1 MTNEVNGSSLLR
13 MIGFMAI
20 CVGAVWALQILA
32 FGENGNIVARLSWV
46 LGAASIAGAGAGL
59 IFAASTLPQ
68 AQGAGLRA

>member
-1 MTNEVNGSSLLR
+1 MINEASGPSLLR

-32 FGENGNIVARLSWV
+32 FGEPGTVLVRMSWV

-59 IFAASTLPQ
+59 IFAASSLPQ
-68 AQGAGLRA
+68 GQAAKA